1 MKKKISSCDSW
12 LEGMFFRAGIWYNA
26 SVVECSHVVDVT
38 VHTPWH
44 KYKADS
50 SSVDD
55 LITFGSGGRSS
66 NRIARDGASDK
77 ASRRQSSARTTKLDL
92 PCCDQ
97 AFDPKGVYSDP
108 QELDLDHPNRIDRY
122 GSLFQDDEDEAEPGV
137 WKAVTRLKNELIHL
151 ARMQQ
156 KFMERL
162 DHPVQVSQT
171 VMPGEPGC
179 MGARGKCGVCVCVCV
194 IYLCLYVSVL
204 VCVCLHT

>member
-1 MKKKISSCDSW
+1 VLSIPLAVVVVAAIGLLGMVLLTRLPGGSLIPSMLKEASIQYSSDKGKGSSTAAMNE
-12 LEGMFFRAGIWYNA
+12 LA
-26 SVVECSHVVDVT
+26 VVEKMT
-38 VHTPWH
+38 
-44 KYKADS
+44 
-50 SSVDD
+50 
-55 LITFGSGGRSS
+55 
-66 NRIARDGASDK
+66 
-77 ASRRQSSARTTKLDL
+77 SARTTKLEL

-137 WKAVTRLKNELIHL
+137 WKSVKKLKNELIHL

-171 VMPGEPGC
+171 VMPGEPGR
-179 MGARGKCGVCVCVCV
+179 MGARGKRGVCVCLF
-194 IYLCLYVSVL
+194 I
-204 VCVCLHT
+204 CVC